1 MIIAHRNP
9 AYHAKRAAIW
19 IVLAAAPWVVLA
31 FSPDTSDLG
40 RGWAGAALVS
50 PIAVVLSAKE
60 LWTTLAG
67 RTRVVWVDGDVIVS
81 DRFHRARS
89 ELASVRTV
97 HDRPRY
103 GIWREQFVVFE
114 FEDGTTVRMLAKRL
128 FETPDDIVQAALALP
143 R

>member
-1 MIIAHRNP
+1 LIIAHRNP

-19 IVLAAAPWVVLA
+19 IVLAAAPWLILA
-31 FSPDTSDLG
+31 FSPDMSDMG

-50 PIAVVLSAKE
+50 PIAVALSAKE

-81 DRFHRARS
+81 DGFRRQRS
-89 ELASVRTV
+89 ELTSVRAER
-97 HDRPRY
+97 DRPRY
-103 GIWREQFVVFE
+103 GLWHEQFVVFE

-128 FETPDDIVQAALALP
+128 FETPDDIVQAASALP

>member
-1 MIIAHRNP
+1 LIIAHRNP

-19 IVLAAAPWVVLA
+19 IVLAAAPWVVIA
-31 FSPDTSDLG
+31 FSPDMSDLG

-50 PIAVVLSAKE
+50 PIAVGLSAKE

-67 RTRVVWVDGDVIVS
+67 RTRVVWVDGDGIVS
-81 DRFHRARS
+81 DRFHRSRS
-89 ELASVRTV
+89 ELASVRTE

-103 GIWREQFVVFE
+103 GIGSEQFVVFE